1 MLKLMT
7 KIITF
12 TCVLCLIVTP
22 GYADTPNI
30 SLGLSSGTVTELN
43 SGQRAPF
50 KGILLS
56 EDAAANLF
64 ANLKLTEIDCQLRLK
79 KELDISSVM
88 FNAQIEALKLRLDVE
103 TARTKDIILIKNE
116 RIQFLESNFTPPAWY
131 ESGEFW
137 FAMGVIGGIAI
148 TAVSAYALGQASK

>member
-1 MLKLMT
+1 MT
-7 KIITF
+7 NILIF
-12 TCVLCLIVTP
+12 ICVLCLIVTP
-22 GYADTPNI
+22 VWADTPNI
-30 SLGLSSGTVTELN
+30 NLGLSSGTVTELN

-64 ANLKLTEIDCQLRLK
+64 ANLKLTETDYQLRLK
-79 KELDISSVM
+79 KELDISAVM
-88 FNAQIEALKLRLDVE
+88 FNAQLEVLKLRLDVE
-103 TARTKDIILIKNE
+103 ATRTKDIILIKNE

-137 FAMGVIGGIAI
+137 FAMGIVGGIAI

>member
-1 MLKLMT
+1 MT
-7 KIITF
+7 NILIF
-12 TCVLCLIVTP
+12 ICVLCLIVTP
-22 GYADTPNI
+22 VWADTPNI
-30 SLGLSSGTVTELN
+30 NLGLSSGTVTELN

-64 ANLKLTEIDCQLRLK
+64 ANLKLTETDYQLRLK
-79 KELDISSVM
+79 KELDISAVM
-88 FNAQIEALKLRLDVE
+88 FNAQLEVFKLRLDVE
-103 TARTKDIILIKNE
+103 ATRTKDIILIKNE

-137 FAMGVIGGIAI
+137 FAMGIVGGIAI